1 MKRLE
6 PRQFDFEMPV
16 GIDFPFEIKS
26 FAEMP
31 RVAFTKSPKR
41 TSFYEIFYV
50 KGGEGEIIIDFE
62 TFRINPPSLYFSWPG
77 QVHSWQLMKPAA
89 GYAILFTSDFLF
101 LSDTNRSLISELGFF
116 HSIEEAPH
124 LPVERT
130 QVRVI
135 DQLVEALTREYR
147 MKEFGQASVL
157 RAYLHILLIYI
168 HRFYERARGPDV
180 STKISS
186 LVRRFKRLVSENFV
200 KERSVESYATHLGI
214 TAGHLRDT
222 VKAATGMTPGQI
234 IRNTLA
240 LEAKRLLVHTD
251 MTVAEICYALSFED
265 PSYFGRFFKRETGL
279 SPRSFRERSEKK
291 YRLKSP

>member
-1 MKRLE
+1 MKRSE
-6 PRQFDFEMPV
+6 PRQFDFKKPAGV
-16 GIDFPFEIKS
+16 DFPFEINS
-26 FAEMP
+26 FAKMP

-62 TFRINPPSLYFSWPG
+62 AFRISPPSVYFSWPG
-77 QVHSWQLMKPAA
+77 QVHSWQLVKPAT
-89 GYAILFTSDFLF
+89 GYAILFTGDFRF
-101 LSDTNRSLISELGFF
+101 LSDINKSLISEFGFF

-124 LPVERT
+124 LPIERA
-130 QVRVI
+130 QEPVI

-147 MKEFGQASVL
+147 IKQFGQASLL
-157 RAYLHILLIYI
+157 RAYLHILLIHI
-168 HRFYERARGPDV
+168 HRFYETAHGPDV
-180 STKISS
+180 STKTSS
-186 LVRRFKRLVSENFV
+186 LVRRFKRLVSKNFL
-200 KERSVESYATHLGI
+200 KDRSVETYASRLGI
-214 TAGHLRDT
+214 TPGHLRDT

-279 SPRSFRERSEKK
+279 SPRAFREQTREK
-291 YRLKSP
+291 YQLKDQ